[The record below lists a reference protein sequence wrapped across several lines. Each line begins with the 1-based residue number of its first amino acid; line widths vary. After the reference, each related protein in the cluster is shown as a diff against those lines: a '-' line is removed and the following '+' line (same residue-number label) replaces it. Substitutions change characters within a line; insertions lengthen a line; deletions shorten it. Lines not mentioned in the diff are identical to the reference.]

1 MAEQKN
7 APAPQEEQSLSELLQ
22 IRRAKLKELQNAG
35 QDPFQITKY
44 HVTAHSAD
52 IKADFEK
59 TLEQCEAI
67 SLRRARHLNIL
78 VQLYRSVLRI
88 FAPLM

>member
-52 IKADFEK
+52 IKAC
-59 TLEQCEAI
+59 L
-67 SLRRARHLNIL
+67 
-78 VQLYRSVLRI
+78 LYTSPSPRDCS
-88 FAPLM
+88 